1 MKCAMLLGDKGRVL
15 ISLSNVIGPVGGYTI
30 SFVIHDQY
38 DTRGRPIFPAAG
50 QITIL
55 PVLNYTAWWQR
66 HVCEPKLPSDN
77 LKCNNLN
84 PLTGTFVLTVN

>member
-1 MKCAMLLGDKGRVL
+1 MLVNRCISQKITHIYEKILFYTNEVKMKCAMLLGDKGRVL

-55 PVLNYTAWWQR
+55 PVLNYTAW
-66 HVCEPKLPSDN
+66 
-77 LKCNNLN
+77 
-84 PLTGTFVLTVN
+84 